1 LLRIGYDSAMTTT
14 HPFHSVEE
22 ATSFLSAAAAQE
34 SVRHLS
40 YWYLQYRDGAPDQV
54 IWVAT
59 YDPVYM
65 SHYMSNFT
73 PLSDPVINSVMDNK
87 LVDWA
92 EWFKVD
98 HVAQALDHIAT
109 RYDITKYG
117 ISMPLAAPG
126 EDKIIFSV
134 NTVSTDADWPK
145 MRGALV
151 KRFQPFAHDFDARM
165 RPVVAHTSK
174 GDSVFKLSA

>member
-1 LLRIGYDSAMTTT
+1 MAAKL
-14 HPFHSVEE
+14 PFHSIQD
-22 ATSFLSAAAAQE
+22 ATNFLSTAAADE
-34 SVRHLS
+34 GVRHLS

-59 YDPVYM
+59 YDPHYM
-65 SHYMSNFT
+65 MHYMSNFT
-73 PLSDPVINSVMDNK
+73 PLSDPVITSVMDNK

-98 HVAQALDHIAT
+98 HLAQAVDHIAT
-109 RYDITKYG
+109 RYGITKYG

-134 NTVSTDADWPK
+134 NTSSTDEEWPK
-145 MRGALV
+145 MRGQLV
-151 KRFQPFAHDFDARM
+151 KRFQPFALEFDQRM
-165 RPVVAHTSK
+165 RPVVTQVET
-174 GDSVFKLSA
+174 GNSVFKL

>member
-1 LLRIGYDSAMTTT
+1 MPAT
-14 HPFHSVEE
+14 HPFSSVEE
-22 ATSFLSAAAAQE
+22 ATNFLSAAAAE
-34 SVRHLS
+34 EGVRHLS

-59 YDPVYM
+59 YDPHYM

-98 HVAQALDHIAT
+98 HVAQAVDHIADRYGIT
-109 RYDITKYG
+109 RYG

-134 NTVSTDADWPK
+134 NADSNSTDWPK
-145 MRGALV
+145 VRGSLV
-151 KRFQPFAHDFDARM
+151 KRFQPFAHDFDGRM
-165 RPVVAHTSK
+165 RSLVAQTQK

>member
-1 LLRIGYDSAMTTT
+1 MSR
-14 HPFHSVEE
+14 PFRSIEE
-22 ATSFLSAAAAQE
+22 ATSFLTRAATE
-34 SVRHLS
+34 EGVSHLS
-40 YWYLQYRDGAPDQV
+40 YWYLQYSEGAPDQV

-59 YDPVYM
+59 YDPHYM
-65 SHYMSNFT
+65 QHYMSNFT

-98 HVAQALDHIAT
+98 HVAQAVDHIAN
-109 RYDITKYG
+109 RYGITKFG
-117 ISMPLAAPG
+117 ISMPLPAPG

-134 NTVSTDADWPK
+134 NTASSESEWAK

-151 KRFQPFAHDFDARM
+151 KRFQPFAREFDERM
-165 RPVVAHTSK
+165 RPLVAQVEK